1 MIISLGFNC
10 FIGMALKNIM
20 KTQPSLPFDSIQNHS
35 HDGIINVYNIL
46 QRLNTKT
53 IDIKHF
59 IKVNDDN
66 INGLNFSLNHFYKRE
81 HIQKYTNENEH
92 TLDLYEIFNR
102 RFMRLKQNFFHED
115 QPNLLIYKPRP
126 EELDDLLYTGSKL
139 ISALNKHN
147 KLIILSRIA
156 PRRKKSLQISENIEF
171 IRCGR
176 SAKRV
181 EVFLSQYITPEIKDY
196 YGKTIT

>member
-20 KTQPSLPFDSIQNHS
+20 EIQPSLPFDSIQNHS
-35 HDGIINVYNIL
+35 NDGIINVYKIL
-46 QRLNTKT
+46 EKLNTQT
-53 IDIKHF
+53 IDITNF
-59 IKVNDDN
+59 IKVNNNN
-66 INGLNFSLNHFYKRE
+66 INSLKFSLNHFYKS
-81 HIQKYTNENEH
+81 EH
-92 TLDLYEIFNR
+92 TQRYISKDEHVLDLYEIFNR
-102 RFMRLKQNFFHED
+102 RFIRLKQNFFHKN

-126 EELDDLLYTGSKL
+126 EESDDVIYTGSKL
-139 ISALNKHN
+139 ITAFNKSN

-156 PRRKKSLQISENIEF
+156 PRKKGTLKVSENIEF

-176 SAKRV
+176 SAQRV
-181 EVFLSQYITPEIKDY
+181 EALLSQYITPEIKKY